1 MSTEA
6 LRRLVEAHVPVVG
19 YELEGGRLSD
29 AFLAM
34 TGAAE

>member
-6 LRRLVEAHVPVVG
+6 LRRLVDADVPVVG

-34 TGAAE
+34 TGASV